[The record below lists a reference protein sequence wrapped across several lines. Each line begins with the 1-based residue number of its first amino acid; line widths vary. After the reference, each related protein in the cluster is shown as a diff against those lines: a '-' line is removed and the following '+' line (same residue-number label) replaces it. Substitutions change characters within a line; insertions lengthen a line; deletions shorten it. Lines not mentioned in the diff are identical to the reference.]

1 MEAQVI
7 DRMEGL
13 INQKS
18 KQRFIELIDEIVDDL
33 VEEGFDELDVATYL
47 SGIIA
52 ERLVGF

>member
-13 INQKS
+13 IIQKS

>member
-1 MEAQVI
+1 MEAHVI

-13 INQKS
+13 VNQVN
-18 KQRFIELIDEIVDDL
+18 KQRFIELIDDIVDDL
-33 VEEGFDELDVATYL
+33 VVEFDEMDVASYL

>member
-18 KQRFIELIDEIVDDL
+18 KQRFIELIDEIMDDL
-33 VEEGFDELDVATYL
+33 MEEGFDELDVATYL

>member
-13 INQKS
+13 IDQRS
-18 KQRFIELIDEIVDDL
+18 KQRFIELMDEIVDDL
-33 VEEGFDELDVATYL
+33 MEEGFDELDVASYL
-47 SGIIA
+47 SGVIA

>member
-13 INQKS
+13 IDQKS
-18 KQRFIELIDEIVDDL
+18 KQRFIELVDEMVDDL
-33 VEEGFDELDVATYL
+33 VEEGFDELDVASYL

>member
-18 KQRFIELIDEIVDDL
+18 KQRFIELVDDIVDDL
-33 VEEGFDELDVATYL
+33 VEEGFDELDVASYL
-47 SGIIA
+47 SGVIA

>member
-13 INQKS
+13 IDQKS
-18 KQRFIELIDEIVDDL
+18 KQRFIELIDDIVYDL
-33 VEEGFDELDVATYL
+33 VEEGFDELDVASYL

>member
-18 KQRFIELIDEIVDDL
+18 KQRFIELMDEIVDDL
-33 VEEGFDELDVATYL
+33 VEEGFDELDVASYL
-47 SGIIA
+47 SGVIA

>member
-13 INQKS
+13 IDQRS
-18 KQRFIELIDEIVDDL
+18 KQRFIELIDDIVDDL

>member
-1 MEAQVI
+1 MEAHVI

-18 KQRFIELIDEIVDDL
+18 KQLFIELIDDIVDDL
-33 VEEGFDELDVATYL
+33 VEEGFEELDVATYL

-52 ERLVGF
+52 ERFVGL

>member
-33 VEEGFDELDVATYL
+33 VEEGFDELDVASYL

>member
-13 INQKS
+13 VNQKS
-18 KQRFIELIDEIVDDL
+18 KQRFIELVDEIVDDL